1 MEMHDGEVTSFD
13 KLKKDG
19 IKDIISGVLIIVLF
33 GGALLFGIINKFF
46 DYFIIAMVSLI
57 VVQGILLTAI
67 GIYERYLCRK
77 YIVWNKE
84 QQELQLRKEE
94 AVKKLQELN
103 EEAKELNKLSQYGG
117 NNSDTETNGTA
128 N

>member
-1 MEMHDGEVTSFD
+1 MHDEGVTSFD
-13 KLKKDG
+13 KVKKDG

-46 DYFIIAMVSLI
+46 DYFLIAMASLI
-57 VVQGILLTAI
+57 VVQGILLIAI
-67 GIYERYLCRK
+67 GIYEHYLYRK
-77 YIVWNKE
+77 YIVWNRE
-84 QQELQLRKEE
+84 QQELQLRKEA

-103 EEAKELNKLSQYGG
+103 EEAEELNKLSQYGG
-117 NNSDTETNGTA
+117 DNSDTETNGTA